1 VTVSRSHEQRAG
13 PDPGVAGFDDLYRR
27 SYGGM
32 LAVAVAT
39 VRNRSLAEDLVHD
52 AYAQLWTQWASISQP
67 MAWLR
72 RAVVTNC
79 LASLRTQR
87 RREAIIRRRAPTPPP
102 AVLVTAPDEQ
112 AFLDL
117 LTGLN
122 ERQRI
127 AITLRHVLDL
137 PEAEI
142 ASVLDCRPGTVK
154 STLHRAIQVLRAR
167 IEGEAP

>member
-1 VTVSRSHEQRAG
+1 VTVSGSHEQRVG
-13 PDPGVAGFDDLYRR
+13 LDSGVAGFEDLYRR

-39 VRNRSLAEDLVHD
+39 VRDRWLAEDLVHD
-52 AYAQLWTQWASISQP
+52 AYAQLWTQWGSISQP

-87 RREAIIRRRAPTPPP
+87 RREAIMRRRAATPAP
-102 AVLVTAPDEQ
+102 AAQLTGPDEQ

-127 AITLRHVLDL
+127 AITLRYVLDL

-142 ASVLDCRPGTVK
+142 AAVLGCRPGTVK
-154 STLHRAIQVLRAR
+154 STLHRAVKVLRAR
-167 IEGEAP
+167 IEGESP

>member
-1 VTVSRSHEQRAG
+1 MSESHEQRVG
-13 PDPGVAGFDDLYRR
+13 PGSGVAGFEDLYRR

-39 VRNRSLAEDLVHD
+39 VRDRSLAEDLVHD

-87 RREAIIRRRAPTPPP
+87 RREAILRRRTPTPSP
-102 AVLVTAPDEQ
+102 ADQITGPDER
-112 AFLDL
+112 AFLELL

-127 AITLRHVLDL
+127 AITLRYLLDL
-137 PEAEI
+137 SEAEI

-167 IEGEAP
+167 IEGESP